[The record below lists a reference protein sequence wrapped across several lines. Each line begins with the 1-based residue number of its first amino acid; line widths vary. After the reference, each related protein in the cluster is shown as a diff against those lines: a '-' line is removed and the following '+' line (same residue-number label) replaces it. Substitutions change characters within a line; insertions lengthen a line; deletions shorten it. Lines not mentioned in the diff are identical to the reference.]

1 MKKETFIG
9 RIREAI
15 GEMTRSRALFPESPS
30 VESTAALDRIRSRN
44 SENRTPLL
52 AALRTAA
59 EPLRLGVHGVADPAA
74 AGNAIAQLVLEKAP
88 EWGDEKRVIA
98 WRHPLIDKTG
108 LATRL
113 AEHGIPISF
122 TEPDRPELETRS
134 RRQAEIT
141 ASFVGITSADFCLA
155 QTATLVLRTRPG
167 QPRSVSLV
175 PAIHV
180 AVITADQIIADLKEL
195 YALLRWDPPQQR
207 EGLTDC
213 LSLITGP
220 SKTADIEATLVHG
233 AHGPR
238 ELHLFICG

>member
-15 GEMTRSRALFPESPS
+15 GDVKRSRVLFPESPS
-30 VESTAALDRIRSRN
+30 AQSTAALDRIRSRN
-44 SENRTPLL
+44 PEDRKRLL
-52 AALRTAA
+52 TTLLKAA
-59 EPLRLGVHGVADPAA
+59 EPLRLGVQWVADPAA
-74 AGNAIAQLVLEKAP
+74 AGDAITRLVLEKDP

-98 WRHPLIDKTG
+98 WRHPLIEKTG
-108 LATRL
+108 LAARL
-113 AEHGIPISF
+113 AARGIPVAF
-122 TEPDRPELETRS
+122 TGPDRPDPEARPL
-134 RRQAEIT
+134 RQAEI
-141 ASFVGITSADFCLA
+141 AAAFVGISSADFCLA
-155 QTATLVLRTRPG
+155 ETATLVLRTRPG
-167 QPRSVSLV
+167 HPRSVSLV
-175 PAIHV
+175 PSIHV

-195 YALLRWDPPQQR
+195 YALLRWDPQQQS

-220 SKTADIEATLVHG
+220 SKTADIEATLIHG